1 MRRRELQR
9 PLKRYKW
16 EGALTRNERLAREP
30 CRLITNESQRN
41 IHSLRLFMMLIR
53 CSLTIMSYTFLFAVD
68 FGQFEIWDVTEK
80 GRVARPGKRG
90 RFSRRPQPTLVLVS
104 PSFTENKV
112 FA

>member
-9 PLKRYKW
+9 PLKWYKS

-41 IHSLRLFMMLIR
+41 IHGLRLFMMLIR
-53 CSLTIMSYTFLFAVD
+53 CSLTTVSCTFLFALD
-68 FGQFEIWDVTEK
+68 FGQFEIWDVTEQ

-90 RFSRRPQPTLVLVS
+90 QFSRRSQPTLVS
-104 PSFTENKV
+104 PTENKV